1 MGIGRLLLKGKTGVE
16 HVVIPIE
23 HCFSGILQE
32 LEETGFYSIQ
42 HVEADKYIALVAQSV
57 GVELLHDI
65 AVHHAF
71 VGDAQFCKIAAV
83 VAVDVAQFIPEG
95 DEFGFQLRA
104 LFYGKVLEELA
115 DGFFLFLVEEVVIV
129 HNVLQFL
136 QVAEE
141 FVGIYKVFVY
151 VIEIADEQFSPEVEV
166 IQSFFAAG
174 LFAEHLIQF
183 AYQADRVTGLQWR
196 ELPEQFADADVGRRP
211 QRAVRFSCQ
220 IFVEEQTGT
229 FVGEND
235 GGARE
240 VVSYFGVKVAGDQLE
255 ECFHDLVDN

>member
-1 MGIGRLLLKGKTGVE
+1 
-16 HVVIPIE
+16 
-23 HCFSGILQE
+23 
-32 LEETGFYSIQ
+32 
-42 HVEADKYIALVAQSV
+42 
-57 GVELLHDI
+57 LLHDI

-183 AYQADRVTGLQWR
+183 AYQADRVAGLQWR

>member
-23 HCFSGILQE
+23 HCFPGILQE

-42 HVEADKYIALVAQSV
+42 HVEADKYIAVVAQSV

-115 DGFFLFLVEEVVIV
+115 DGRLNL
-129 HNVLQFL
+129 LL
-136 QVAEE
+136 
-141 FVGIYKVFVY
+141 
-151 VIEIADEQFSPEVEV
+151 
-166 IQSFFAAG
+166 
-174 LFAEHLIQF
+174 
-183 AYQADRVTGLQWR
+183 
-196 ELPEQFADADVGRRP
+196 
-211 QRAVRFSCQ
+211 
-220 IFVEEQTGT
+220 
-229 FVGEND
+229 
-235 GGARE
+235 
-240 VVSYFGVKVAGDQLE
+240 
-255 ECFHDLVDN
+255 